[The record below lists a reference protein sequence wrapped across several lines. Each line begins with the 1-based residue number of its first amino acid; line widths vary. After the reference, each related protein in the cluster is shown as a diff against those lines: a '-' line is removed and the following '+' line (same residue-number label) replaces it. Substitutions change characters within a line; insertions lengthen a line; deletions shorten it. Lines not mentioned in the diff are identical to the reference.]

1 MPAKDWI
8 DPQMVKTEQQ
18 IQLRQQTVKRANK
31 SVTTMRPNPSAKQR
45 TAALQGCGYLVSSQ
59 SVHIWGNFSQS
70 GIHSSS
76 KNFSPAIFWKS
87 NVSLISQCAQYE
99 NFRSFLS
106 FRFYVKSISGNLEVL
121 KLPFLAFFKALNFVH
136 LVNFSLQKVQ
146 NIICTQ
152 RITEIDFT

>member
-1 MPAKDWI
+1 MDFSLITLKVEKNCLYSKFRVSKNAKIAVFATFGNHVKSDWQKNLEISTLWYRGLFLPNVNSMPAKDWI

-87 NVSLISQCAQYE
+87 E
-99 NFRSFLS
+99 
-106 FRFYVKSISGNLEVL
+106 
-121 KLPFLAFFKALNFVH
+121 
-136 LVNFSLQKVQ
+136 
-146 NIICTQ
+146 
-152 RITEIDFT
+152 